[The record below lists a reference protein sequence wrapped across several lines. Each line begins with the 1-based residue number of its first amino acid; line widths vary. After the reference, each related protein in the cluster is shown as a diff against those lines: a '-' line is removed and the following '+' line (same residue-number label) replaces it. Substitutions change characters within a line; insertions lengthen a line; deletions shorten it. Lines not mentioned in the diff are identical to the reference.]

1 MKQSDQKSD
10 RSDSGSEEPDL
21 ISKSKTL
28 IGNISSLFVLQ
39 AANYIFPLITLP
51 YLVRV
56 LGPDKFGLYIFAQIF
71 IQYFVIFTDYGFNY
85 TATRQIAIERDNTEK
100 CSRIFSAVILIKLGL
115 TVISFGLLSAVIS
128 IFPKFGSDWPLYYS
142 AFLLVA
148 GNALFPQWLFQGM
161 ERMKYITAINIIG
174 RSLAVAAVFMFVRSE
189 SDYILAVLIVSVSS
203 LMIGLIG
210 IVSAIVLFRLRPAI
224 PSLLLIRQSLKD
236 GWSLFV
242 STAAISLYTTST
254 IFILGLFSNNT
265 VVGYFGAAEKI
276 VRAARGLIGP
286 ITQAIYPHISAIV
299 SRSRDDA
306 IVFLR
311 KTLRWMSLGSFVLS
325 AVLFFTADI
334 IITVGLGPEYAESV
348 ILIRIMSLLPFI
360 IALSNVSGV
369 HTMLAFGF
377 NRTFSRVVISAGLLN
392 TVLIFPLV
400 ILYQAEGAAV
410 AVLISEIFVVLAMF
424 FNLGRKGINLV
435 K

>member
-1 MKQSDQKSD
+1 MEQNNHYKNESNFGLEKP
-10 RSDSGSEEPDL
+10 GL
-21 ISKSKTL
+21 ISKSKIL

-39 AANYIFPLITLP
+39 AANYIFPLLTLP

-56 LGPDKFGLYIFAQIF
+56 LGPEKFGLYIFAQTF

-85 TATRQIAIERDNTEK
+85 TATRQISIERDNIEK
-100 CSRIFSAVILIKLGL
+100 CSKIFSAVMLIKLGL
-115 TVISFGLLSAVIS
+115 TIISFGLLMAVIFTFS
-128 IFPKFGSDWPLYYS
+128 KFGSDWSLYYS
-142 AFLLVA
+142 AFLLVL
-148 GNALFPQWLFQGM
+148 GNAMFPQWLFQGM
-161 ERMKYITAINIIG
+161 ERMKYIAIINIIV
-174 RSLAVAAVFMFVRSE
+174 RALATVAIFIFVQTE
-189 SDYILAVLIVSVSS
+189 SDYILAVLIVSISWV
-203 LMIGLIG
+203 LIGLIG
-210 IVSAIVLFRLRPAI
+210 LIAAVVLFHLKLTLPTL
-224 PSLLLIRQSLKD
+224 SLVRQSLKE

-254 IFILGLFSNNT
+254 IVVLGIFSSNT

-299 SRSRDDA
+299 SKSKDEA

-311 KTLRWMSLGSFVLS
+311 KTLRWMSLGSFILS
-325 AVLFFTADI
+325 VVLFLMADI
-334 IITVGLGPEYAESV
+334 IVTLGLGPEYKESV
-348 ILIRIMSLLPFI
+348 ILIRIMALLPFI

-377 NRTFSRVVISAGLLN
+377 NKTFSRVVISAGLLN
-392 TVLIFPLV
+392 TALIFPLV

-410 AVLISEIFVVLAMF
+410 AIMISELFVALAMF
-424 FNLGRKGINLV
+424 FNLGRKGINLFR
-435 K
+435 

>member
-1 MKQSDQKSD
+1 MKQNNFKPDESN
-10 RSDSGSEEPDL
+10 SGSDKPNL
-21 ISKSKTL
+21 ISKSKIL

-71 IQYFVIFTDYGFNY
+71 IQYFIIFTDYGFNY
-85 TATRQIAIERDNTEK
+85 TATRQVSIERDNIEK
-100 CSRIFSAVILIKLGL
+100 CSEIFSAVMLIKLGL
-115 TVISFGLLSAVIS
+115 TIISFGLLTAIIF
-128 IFPKFGSDWPLYYS
+128 IFPKFGSDWLLYYS
-142 AFLLVA
+142 AFLLVV
-148 GNALFPQWLFQGM
+148 GNAIFPQWLFQGM
-161 ERMKYITAINIIG
+161 ERMKYIAIINIII
-174 RSLAVAAVFMFVRSE
+174 RTLATAALFIFIQSE
-189 SDYILAVLIVSVSS
+189 SDYILAVLIVSLSS
-203 LMIGLIG
+203 VLIGLIG
-210 IVSAIVLFRLRPAI
+210 LIGAVVLFHLTPAV
-224 PSLLLIRQSLKD
+224 PSLSLIKQFLID
-236 GWSLFV
+236 GWSLFI
-242 STAAISLYTTST
+242 STAAISLYTIST
-254 IFILGLFSNNT
+254 IFVLGIFSSNT

-299 SRSRDDA
+299 SKSKNEA
-306 IVFLR
+306 VVFLR

-325 AVLFFTADI
+325 AGLFFMAETI
-334 IITVGLGPEYAESV
+334 VTLGLGPDYKESV

-377 NRTFSRVVISAGLLN
+377 NKTFSRVVISAGLLN

-410 AVLISEIFVVLAMF
+410 AIMISELFVVTAMF
-424 FNLGRKGINLV
+424 INLGRKGINLFR
-435 K
+435 